1 MARKPLGRGLS
12 ALLGEPVESAAAVA
26 EAAETSGTVK
36 EIDVSRISGNPQQPR
51 TRFDGKALDEL
62 ASSIAANG
70 IVQPIVVRRV
80 GNRYQIV
87 AGERRWRAAQRAG
100 LHKVPV
106 VIKEVSDEKILEIA
120 LIENIQREELN
131 PIEEA
136 NAFSKL
142 IDKIGLTQE
151 ELSGR
156 VGKERSLIATSIRLL
171 KLPDE
176 IQKLIEEGK
185 LTAGHGR
192 ALLLTDDRTIQVR
205 TARAI
210 IEKQM
215 SVREAER
222 TIKRAA
228 TDTGSVNA
236 TKKQVTQTS
245 DPNVRHAETKLMRA
259 LATNVKIRASGKGN
273 AGKIEIEY
281 YNSDD
286 LNRLYSILMGEK
298 DKTTESV

>member
-12 ALLGEPVESAAAVA
+12 ALLGEPAESPAAVI
-26 EAAETSGTVK
+26 EAAESTGTVK

-106 VIKEVSDEKILEIA
+106 VIKEVSDDKILEIA

-136 NAFSKL
+136 NAFRKL
-142 IDKIGLTQE
+142 IDTIGLTQE

-156 VGKERSLIATSIRLL
+156 VGKERSLIATSMRLL
-171 KLPDE
+171 KLPEE

-192 ALLLTDDRTIQVR
+192 ALLLTDDKAIQVR

-228 TDTGSVNA
+228 ADTNITA
-236 TKKQVTQTS
+236 KKTQVTQTS

-259 LATNVKIRASGKGN
+259 LATNVKIRQSGKGN
-273 AGKIEIEY
+273 SGKIEIEY
-281 YNSDD
+281 YNADD
-286 LNRLYSILMGEK
+286 LDRLYSLLMGEK
-298 DKTTESV
+298 DRTAGSV

>member
-12 ALLGEPVESAAAVA
+12 ALLGEPAESPAAVIESPDSSA
-26 EAAETSGTVK
+26 GVK
-36 EIDVSRISGNPQQPR
+36 EIEVSRISGNPEQPR
-51 TRFDGKALDEL
+51 TRFDAKALDEL

-70 IVQPIVVRRV
+70 IVQPIVVRRA
-80 GNRYQIV
+80 GSRYQIV

-106 VIKEVSDEKILEIA
+106 VIKEVSDDKILEIA

-136 NAFSKL
+136 NAYRKL
-142 IDKIGLTQE
+142 IDTIGLTQE
-151 ELSGR
+151 QLSER
-156 VGKERSLIATSIRLL
+156 VGKERSLIATSMRLL
-171 KLPDE
+171 KLPEE

-192 ALLLTDDRTIQVR
+192 ALLLTDDKAIQIR
-205 TARAI
+205 TARSI

-222 TIKRAA
+222 TVKRAA
-228 TDTGSVNA
+228 AEGRVTVAN
-236 TKKQVTQTS
+236 KHVTQTT
-245 DPNVRHAETKLMRA
+245 DPNVRHAETKLMRS
-259 LATNVKIRASGKGN
+259 LGTNVKIRPSGKGN
-273 AGKIEIEY
+273 SGKIEIEY
-281 YNSDD
+281 YSAED
-286 LNRLYSILMGEK
+286 LDRLYSLLMGER
-298 DKTTESV
+298 DKTAGAV

>member
-12 ALLGEPVESAAAVA
+12 ALLGEPAESPAAVI
-26 EAAETSGTVK
+26 AAPDSSAGVK
-36 EIDVSRISGNPQQPR
+36 EIEVSRISGNPEQPR
-51 TRFDGKALDEL
+51 TRFDAKALDEL

-70 IVQPIVVRRV
+70 IVQPIVVRRA
-80 GNRYQIV
+80 GSRYQIV

-106 VIKEVSDEKILEIA
+106 VIKEVSDDKILEIA

-136 NAFSKL
+136 NAYRKL
-142 IDKIGLTQE
+142 IDTIGLTQE
-151 ELSGR
+151 QLSER
-156 VGKERSLIATSIRLL
+156 VGKERSLIATSMRLL
-171 KLPDE
+171 KLPEE

-192 ALLLTDDRTIQVR
+192 ALLLTDDKAIQIR
-205 TARAI
+205 TARSI

-222 TIKRAA
+222 TVKRVAA
-228 TDTGSVNA
+228 EGNVTVAN
-236 TKKQVTQTS
+236 KHVTQTT
-245 DPNVRHAETKLMRA
+245 DPNIRHAETKLMRS
-259 LATNVKIRASGKGN
+259 LGTNVKIRPSGKGN
-273 AGKIEIEY
+273 SGKIEIEY
-281 YNSDD
+281 YSAED
-286 LNRLYSILMGEK
+286 LDRLYSLLMGER
-298 DKTTESV
+298 DRTAGAA

>member
-12 ALLGEPVESAAAVA
+12 ALLGEPAASSAAAV
-26 EAAETSGTVK
+26 ETPESAAGVK
-36 EIDVSRISGNPQQPR
+36 EIEVSRISGNPEQPR
-51 TRFDGKALDEL
+51 TRFDAKALDEL

-70 IVQPIVVRRV
+70 IVQPIVVRRA

-106 VIKEVSDEKILEIA
+106 VIKEVTDDKILEIA

-136 NAFSKL
+136 NAYRKL
-142 IDKIGLTQE
+142 IDTIGLTQE
-151 ELSGR
+151 QLSER
-156 VGKERSLIATSIRLL
+156 VGKERSLIATSMRLL
-171 KLPDE
+171 KLPEE

-192 ALLLTDDRTIQVR
+192 ALLLTDDKAIQIR
-205 TARAI
+205 TARSI

-222 TIKRAA
+222 TVKRATA
-228 TDTGSVNA
+228 ESSVTNA
-236 TKKQVTQTS
+236 NKKVTETS
-245 DPNVRHAETKLMRA
+245 DPNVRHAETKLMRS
-259 LATNVKIRASGKGN
+259 LGTNVKIRPSGKGN
-273 AGKIEIEY
+273 SGKIEIEY
-281 YNSDD
+281 YSAED
-286 LNRLYSILMGEK
+286 LDRLYSLLMGER
-298 DKTTESV
+298 DKTAGAA

>member
-12 ALLGEPVESAAAVA
+12 ALLGEPAESPTAAAEPTESPA
-26 EAAETSGTVK
+26 GVK
-36 EIDVSRISGNPQQPR
+36 EIEVSRISGNPEQPR
-51 TRFDGKALDEL
+51 TRFDAKALDEL
-62 ASSIAANG
+62 AISIAANG
-70 IVQPIVVRRV
+70 IVQPIVVRRA

-106 VIKEVSDEKILEIA
+106 VIKEVSDDKILEIA

-136 NAFSKL
+136 NAYRKL
-142 IDKIGLTQE
+142 IDNIGLTQE
-151 ELSGR
+151 QLSEQ
-156 VGKERSLIATSIRLL
+156 VGKERSLIATSMRLL

-192 ALLLTDDRTIQVR
+192 ALLLTDDKAIQVR
-205 TARAI
+205 TARSI

-222 TIKRAA
+222 MVKRA
-228 TDTGSVNA
+228 TTEISVTIAN
-236 TKKQVTQTS
+236 KHVTRTT
-245 DPNVRHAETKLMRA
+245 DPNVRHAETKLMRS
-259 LATNVKIRASGKGN
+259 LGTNVKIRPSGKGIS
-273 AGKIEIEY
+273 GKIEIEY
-281 YNSDD
+281 YSAED
-286 LNRLYSILMGEK
+286 LDRLYSLLMGER
-298 DKTTESV
+298 DRTAGAT